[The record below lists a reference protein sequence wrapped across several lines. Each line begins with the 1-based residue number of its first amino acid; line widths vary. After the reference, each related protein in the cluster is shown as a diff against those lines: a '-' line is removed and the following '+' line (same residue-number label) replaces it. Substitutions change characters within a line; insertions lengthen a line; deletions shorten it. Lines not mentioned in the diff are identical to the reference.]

1 MAKPSQTILDQIS
14 RLTAFREAYIEL
26 VNSSV
31 PESDGLFARLAP
43 RVSHDEWSRLESSV
57 ARAAGAAATAYEANG
72 GATYWL
78 RNAAYIMNDV
88 NPMQNWAMSLESP
101 EQLRPQM
108 VVAAIDNALGIATTR
123 LETAR
128 RNERGLVGVIAA
140 FLRWPSTLRAA
151 AGSSPYQ
158 RGAAGVI
165 GVSGQVVV
173 GALAAALGT
182 GLVAGA
188 VELWRILT

>member
-14 RLTAFREAYIEL
+14 RLKAFRDAYIEL
-26 VNSSV
+26 VNSSA

-57 ARAAGAAATAYEANG
+57 ARAAGAAATAYDANG
-72 GATYWL
+72 GATYSL

-108 VVAAIDNALGIATTR
+108 VVAAIDNAIGIATTR

-151 AGSSPYQ
+151 AGTSSYQ

-165 GVSGQVVV
+165 GVFGQILV
-173 GALAAALGT
+173 GAIAAALGA
-182 GLVAGA
+182 GLFAGV
-188 VELWRILT
+188 VELWRIAT